1 MTPVTKIKSQ
11 IATLTQAQADALART
26 PSPGAG
32 GEGGGGSGGSGGAGQ
47 PQGNPVEWLRGFDK
61 TYARHY
67 WFNVLTEESRWDAPA
82 APWVDDHMQL

>member
-26 PSPGAG
+26 PSPGP
-32 GEGGGGSGGSGGAGQ
+32 GGGGSGGGAEQ